1 MKELRYMF
9 WGGSDMFAAISRL
22 PHASASAEHLQD
34 VLGKLFEGL
43 GKPMSNEE
51 LTRIVDEADVDH
63 DARLRKDSYG
73 EKTWCMI
80 DMVD

>member
-1 MKELRYMF
+1 MF

-22 PHASASAEHLQD
+22 PHASASAQHLQD
-34 VLGKLFEGL
+34 VLGKL
-43 GKPMSNEE
+43 
-51 LTRIVDEADVDH
+51 VDEADVDH